1 MKKLAF
7 GFGLFVA
14 LIGAHAHADVPAG
27 YMGKPHKG
35 TPLTIPGRIEF
46 EDFDDGGENVA
57 WRVDDHTGNF
67 GVGGCGANTYRTDM
81 PHPQLCLTNDPGE
94 VDTYSMG
101 PLMGQL
107 YPTTAMP
114 QSIYIGY
121 THGAD
126 WVKLTVNVAK
136 AGMYTLSSTWAS
148 DPAGPDQIKFQILF
162 NDVLKA
168 DVKLPGT
175 GGYHNWVAAP
185 DFAMVSLD
193 AGVQVLQFAPKS
205 MHLNYDYLQLS
216 LMLPGGGVDDGS
228 MGAGGAGTGGGGGA
242 AGNAGA
248 SGAAGS
254 AGTGG
259 TSGASGA
266 GGAATSGAA
275 GTLGT
280 AGTSGT
286 GTSGSAGTSG
296 ADNPIGVDPSPQGG
310 FGTAGSSGLG
320 SAGTPP
326 SAGTGATGPLAPSG
340 SSANQAS
347 GCNLA
352 PERHSSTPVGLAF
365 AAVGLLGGALRRRSR
380 RFRARR

>member
-7 GFGLFVA
+7 AIGIFIA
-14 LIGAHAHADVPAG
+14 LIGSHARADVPAG
-27 YMGKPHKG
+27 YAGTPHKG

-46 EDFDDGGENVA
+46 EDFDDGGQNVA

-107 YPTTAMP
+107 YPSPAMP

-126 WVKLTVNVAK
+126 WVKLTVNVSK
-136 AGMYTLSSTWAS
+136 AGMYQLSSTWAS
-148 DPAGPDQIKFQILF
+148 EPGGADQIKFQILF

-216 LMLPGGGVDDGS
+216 LMLPGGGVDDGGT
-228 MGAGGAGTGGGGGA
+228 GAGGAGTGGAGGTAGGGA
-242 AGNAGA
+242 GGA
-248 SGAAGS
+248 TGSGGA
-254 AGTGG
+254 GG
-259 TSGASGA
+259 TAGDASGA
-266 GGAATSGAA
+266 GATAAA
-275 GTLGT
+275 GT
-280 AGTSGT
+280 
-286 GTSGSAGTSG
+286 SAASG
-296 ADNPIGVDPSPQGG
+296 APGSSGA
-310 FGTAGSSGLG
+310 FGTAGFFGMDQ
-320 SAGTPP
+320 P
-326 SAGTGATGPLAPSG
+326 
-340 SSANQAS
+340 Q
-347 GCNLA
+347 
-352 PERHSSTPVGLAF
+352 
-365 AAVGLLGGALRRRSR
+365 GG
-380 RFRARR
+380 